1 MKKLLILLLMLLV
14 IPLVNSQIAIQSF
27 EASPEKILPGNQVTL
42 KIRLENVGED
52 DIKNILVKLELNE
65 LPFAPLRSSTEK
77 VIDELE
83 SDDDV
88 VLYFDLIALPDA
100 TSQIYKIPVKISYDN
115 IVKDSLISL
124 EVTAK
129 AKLDVILE
137 DSDIVKVN
145 DNGKIAV
152 KFVNNGLTQIK
163 FLKVT
168 LQPSPAYEILS
179 TNTVY
184 IGGVDVDDFESEE
197 FNIIPKIKNPQLAF
211 NINYRD
217 ANNNEFSETKSIIL
231 NVYTEEEAKQ
241 LGLVK
246 RNVIYSIVI
255 PILFI
260 LVIIFVYRR
269 IKKRKNVS

>member
-1 MKKLLILLLMLLV
+1 MLLV

-260 LVIIFVYRR
+260 LVIIFALAEKEERDE
-269 IKKRKNVS
+269 